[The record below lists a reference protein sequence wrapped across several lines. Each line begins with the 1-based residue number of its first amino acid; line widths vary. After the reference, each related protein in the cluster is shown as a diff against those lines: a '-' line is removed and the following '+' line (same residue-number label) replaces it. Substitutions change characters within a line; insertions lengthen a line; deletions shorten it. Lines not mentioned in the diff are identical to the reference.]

1 MPSHEM
7 IQYLMEQ
14 RHLQQ
19 SDLVELLGSRS
30 QVSLLVNGKRSIS
43 KGRRRSWQSSS
54 TCRLICSSEGFKQY
68 AIVIERAPGTNYSA
82 YVPDLPGCVAT
93 GDTMDEVRRNIQ
105 EAIGVHL
112 EA

>member
-43 KGRRRSWQSSS
+43 KGQAKKLAEFFHVSADQAADEPLFLSMRR
-54 TCRLICSSEGFKQY
+54 CR
-68 AIVIERAPGTNYSA
+68 IV
-82 YVPDLPGCVAT
+82 VA
-93 GDTMDEVRRNIQ
+93 
-105 EAIGVHL
+105 
-112 EA
+112 